1 MSRAAII
8 DDGGPVYPWTRQI
21 RCHGLVEDT
30 ENIPGTSF
38 RADAAKHILAGLCAN
53 PGGPLQHNPM
63 SGWGFCNC
71 SPSDVVGLAVEMA
84 DELIAQLKKKGGQP

>member
-1 MSRAAII
+1 MSCATIG
-8 DDGGPVYPWTRQI
+8 DGGPAYPR
-21 RCHGLVEDT
+21 DT
-30 ENIPGTSF
+30 KWNPDGSVCQKGSAGQSF

-53 PGGPLQHNPM
+53 PGGPLQANGM

-84 DELIAQLKKKGGQP
+84 DELIARLKKEGGES